1 MSDLTEQK
9 NVSNKKEKV
18 KEKRQLL
25 KCAIATYIKCNDNTT
40 TYTCMCVCVCDIY
53 RAKQENENK
62 ERETKNR
69 DTKKNI
75 RVL

>member
-25 KCAIATYIKCNDNTT
+25 KCAMATYIKCNDNTT
-40 TYTCMCVCVCDIY
+40 TYTCMCVCDIY
-53 RAKQENENK
+53 RAKQENEK
-62 ERETKNR
+62 REK
-69 DTKKNI
+69 
-75 RVL
+75 